1 MAAAHYG
8 LDNLVVIVD
17 RNCLQI
23 SGSTEEV
30 CALESLRE
38 KLVAFGYAVRA
49 VDGHDLGALAR
60 AFSDV
65 PFRQGKPSLI
75 LANTIKGKGI
85 SFIENRAIW
94 HHHVPSDEE
103 QAQAMTELDAAE
115 AALRGAGP

>member
-49 VDGHDLGALAR
+49 VDGHDLGALTR
-60 AFSDV
+60 AFSDL

-85 SFIENRAIW
+85 SFIENRASW